1 MPFKK
6 GHDPNRNMD
15 GRPRKG
21 ESLPDLMEQ
30 ILAEKAGSSEIDIR
44 EALCR
49 RLIKLASEGH
59 SWAMKEVFDRTYG
72 KPKQIVDQTTR
83 TVNVNID
90 GEDAEAVT

>member
-6 GHDPNRNMD
+6 GDPNINRK
-15 GRPRKG
+15 GRPKKG
-21 ESLPDLMEQ
+21 ESLPDLMEA
-30 ILAEKAGSSEIDIR
+30 ILAEQAGGTEMDKK

-49 RLIKLASEGH
+49 RLIQLASEGE

-72 KPKQIVDQTTR
+72 KPKQVVDQTTR
-83 TVNVNID
+83 SVNVNIS